1 MSVCVGVGLWLYI
14 NRGALWL
21 TIPYFK
27 LLFIAQK
34 DTPVPAGHHF
44 AHGFQMVL
52 TWKSDLP
59 GTLTSW
65 SNIVFMEI
73 IFRFEGQS
81 IWGSN
86 LRLTFDIFQQES
98 NVELTPNFWLIFVN
112 SKDLTLSPFW
122 GFGCRASSSY
132 AKSRIDHELFQGWD
146 LRWAGGYWSL
156 ASSTILLHAF
166 FG

>member
-1 MSVCVGVGLWLYI
+1 MRSALCFNFPNSAFPIPNSIASNLKPISAKRMSVCVGAGLWLYI

-44 AHGFQMVL
+44 IHGFQMVL

-86 LRLTFDIFQQES
+86 LKIWYSYKGQREIARIFSVASMAITF
-98 NVELTPNFWLIFVN
+98 
-112 SKDLTLSPFW
+112 
-122 GFGCRASSSY
+122 SSS
-132 AKSRIDHELFQGWD
+132 SVRFSFGP
-146 LRWAGGYWSL
+146 LR
-156 ASSTILLHAF
+156 
-166 FG
+166 